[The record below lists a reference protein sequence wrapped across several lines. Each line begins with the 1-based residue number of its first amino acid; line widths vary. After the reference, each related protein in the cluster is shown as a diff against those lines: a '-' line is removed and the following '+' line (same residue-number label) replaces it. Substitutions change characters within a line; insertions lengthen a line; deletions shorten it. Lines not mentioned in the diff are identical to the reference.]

1 MQHCS
6 HCFAVTRNHCI
17 MKRQGI
23 HLSEIP
29 AEYDAAIA
37 AIMAAGMPHAE
48 TQIAIAAIRFVRA
61 TVEKKLA

>member
-1 MQHCS
+1 
-6 HCFAVTRNHCI
+6 
-17 MKRQGI
+17 MKRHGI

-61 TVEKKLA
+61 AVEKKLTR